1 MPPARPAGL
10 QGEPVLRFAL
20 RRLLIAIPVLWLVVT
35 LTFVVVHAV
44 PGSTVDLLDNPRLGP
59 HEREVMRQH
68 FGLDLPLHVQYVR
81 WLGGVARGDLGISF
95 LYRQPVRT
103 VVVRA
108 LPPTLLLTGSALLL
122 DLLLG
127 IGLAVLAVARHRS
140 WFDRVTTVLSL
151 GLYGMPAFWL
161 AGLAILVFSLKLGW
175 LPASHLHSL
184 DAASLPPAARL
195 ADLLRHLVLPAGI
208 LGLAGAASTA
218 RYLRASLLDVR
229 DSRFLLAA
237 RARGI
242 PPSRILWIHAL
253 RPALLPLVT
262 VLGLSL
268 PFLVSGSLVIEVIFA
283 WPGMGRVMWT
293 AAWARDIPVILA
305 VTLLG
310 AVAVI
315 VGNLLADILY
325 AIVDPRARS
334 W

>member
-1 MPPARPAGL
+1 M
-10 QGEPVLRFAL
+10 LRFTV
-20 RRLLIAIPVLWLVVT
+20 RRILLAVPVLWLVVT
-35 LTFVVVHAV
+35 LTFVVLHAV
-44 PGSTVDLLDNPRLGP
+44 PGSTVDLLDNPRLSP
-59 HEREVMRQH
+59 RDREVIRSH
-68 FGLDLPLHVQYVR
+68 FGLDLPLHLQYLH
-81 WLGGVARGDLGISF
+81 WLGGVARGDLGVSF

-103 VVVRA
+103 VVARA

-122 DLLLG
+122 DLVLG
-127 IGLAVLAVARHRS
+127 IGLAVLAATRHRG

-175 LPASHLHSL
+175 LPASHMHTL
-184 DAASLPPAARL
+184 DAASLPPLQRL
-195 ADLLRHLVLPAGI
+195 GDLLKHLVLPAGI
-208 LGLAGAASTA
+208 LGLAGAAGTA
-218 RYLRASLLDVR
+218 RYLRASLLEVR

-242 PPSRILWIHAL
+242 PPGRLLWIHTL

-262 VLGLSL
+262 LLGLSL

-283 WPGMGRVMWT
+283 WPGMGRVLWT

-310 AVAVI
+310 AAAVVA
-315 VGNLLADILY
+315 GNLLADILY
-325 AIVDPRARS
+325 ALVDPRARS

>member
-1 MPPARPAGL
+1 MLRF
-10 QGEPVLRFAL
+10 VLRRA
-20 RRLLIAIPVLWLVVT
+20 LIALPVLWLVVT

-44 PGSTVDLLDNPRLGP
+44 PGSTVDLLDNPRLSP
-59 HEREVMRQH
+59 AERQAMRQH
-68 FGLDLPLHVQYVR
+68 FGLDLPLHRQYLR
-81 WLGGVARGDLGISF
+81 WLEGVATGDLGVSF

-103 VVVRA
+103 VVARA
-108 LPPTLLLTGSALLL
+108 ILPTLLLTGTALLI

-127 IGLAVLAVARHRS
+127 IGLAILAVARHRS
-140 WFDRVTTVLSL
+140 WFDRVTSLLSL

-175 LPASHLHSL
+175 LPASHMHSL
-184 DAASLPPAARL
+184 DATSLPPAARL
-195 ADLLRHLVLPAGI
+195 EDLLRHLVLPAGI
-208 LGLAGAASTA
+208 LGLTGAAATA

-242 PPSRILWIHAL
+242 PPRRILWIHAL
-253 RPALLPLVT
+253 RPAILPLVT
-262 VLGLSL
+262 IVGLSL

-305 VTLLG
+305 VTMVG
-310 AVAVI
+310 AVAV
-315 VGNLLADILY
+315 VAGNLLADILY
-325 AIVDPRARS
+325 AVADPRTRS